1 MRARWAPPKALST
14 PADLVAE
21 PEDVKA
27 LRLLRSLRHFTA
39 SRHGVTC
46 IEIDSRKLFIIKFD
60 ETRHPAAADTTPDT
74 AA

>member
-14 PADLVAE
+14 PADLAAE

-39 SRHGVTC
+39 SRYGVTC
-46 IEIDSRKLFIIKFD
+46 IELDGKALFIIKHD
-60 ETRHPAAADTTPDT
+60 TTRHTAADTTPDT